1 MSKSLKVIHISDL
14 NGAQFNIPGYQRG
27 YRWETKHV
35 HALLKDILEFDS
47 SSEPFYCLQPL
58 VVVKNED
65 LSKNSEKVIYDVIDG
80 QQRLT
85 TLFLI
90 LHCTNNTRLDYS
102 LRYERL
108 GTGASNKYDD
118 ERVLKFDQLCNPTEE
133 QISKTADYFYLYQA
147 IKDIKQWIKVTQERI
162 SDPAAIVGDCIA
174 PSRYRRNNYLTE
186 EGIDDPNKGLKD
198 VRFIWYD
205 AGNDE
210 VHASNIKT
218 TPIATF
224 RRLNHGKTPLTAA
237 ELIKALLFQCDLYSD
252 DIKALMKEVA
262 FRRSTEW
269 NDMEI
274 RLQNPFLWNMICP
287 IEYNRPSHIDLVLS
301 FVAQDLLAELPEGSI
316 KTLENDS
323 DYDYQVFDTYLRY
336 GIEDGEIGD
345 IYREKVEYIW
355 NKIHDCFSVFI
366 NWYEDRTIYHYI
378 GLLVTLTNRKG
389 LVHLNFL
396 RELKKKYEE
405 SIRPSFIHHLKAEIA
420 RKIILNGNDRIED
433 LNYLDNWDSIV
444 NILKVFNVQK
454 TLDRESEGQRFSFEF
469 CRQMTPSLEHIHPQ
483 HLAEGDIP
491 FDTLCNWYQDK
502 KFAILNSG
510 NSSIIE
516 ALHEPISILDL
527 YLTKESGE
535 KKYKENLEECKKSIA
550 IIDELFDTLANID
563 EAALH
568 NICNMALVDKE
579 TNSALGNKMMDG
591 KRVKLYERAKLFD
604 SSNHEK
610 GAYIMTG
617 TWMVFNKEFS
627 EDVRNMKFWEPED
640 RKKYL
645 EAIEDVYNDFITYL
659 NK

>member
-1 MSKSLKVIHISDL
+1 
-14 NGAQFNIPGYQRG
+14 
-27 YRWETKHV
+27 
-35 HALLKDILEFDS
+35 
-47 SSEPFYCLQPL
+47 
-58 VVVKNED
+58 
-65 LSKNSEKVIYDVIDG
+65 
-80 QQRLT
+80 
-85 TLFLI
+85 
-90 LHCTNNTRLDYS
+90 
-102 LRYERL
+102 
-108 GTGASNKYDD
+108 
-118 ERVLKFDQLCNPTEE
+118 
-133 QISKTADYFYLYQA
+133 
-147 IKDIKQWIKVTQERI
+147 
-162 SDPAAIVGDCIA
+162 
-174 PSRYRRNNYLTE
+174 
-186 EGIDDPNKGLKD
+186 
-198 VRFIWYD
+198 
-205 AGNDE
+205 
-210 VHASNIKT
+210 
-218 TPIATF
+218 
-224 RRLNHGKTPLTAA
+224 
-237 ELIKALLFQCDLYSD
+237 
-252 DIKALMKEVA
+252 MKEVA

-287 IEYNRPSHIDLVLS
+287 VEYNRPSHIDLVLS

-323 DYDYQVFDTYLRY
+323 DYDYQVFDAFLRY

-345 IYREKVEYIW
+345 IYREKVEYVW
-355 NKIHDCFSVFI
+355 YKIHDCFSVFN

-396 RELKKKYEE
+396 RELKKEYEK
-405 SIRPSFIHHLKAEIA
+405 SIRPNFIHYLKAEIA
-420 RKIILNGNDRIED
+420 RKIILKDNERIED

-444 NILKVFNVQK
+444 RILKVFNVQK

-483 HLAEGDIP
+483 HLAEDDIP

-502 KFAILNSG
+502 KTAILNSG

-516 ALHEPISILDL
+516 DLNEPISVLDL

-535 KKYKENLEECKKSIA
+535 KKYKENLEVCKKSIA
-550 IIDELFDTLANID
+550 KIDELFDTLANID

-591 KRVKLYERAKLFD
+591 KRVKLYERARLFD

-627 EDVRNMKFWEPED
+627 EDVRSMKFWEPDD

-645 EAIEDVYNDFITYL
+645 EAIEDVYNDFITHL